1 MDKIGP
7 ICRSAE
13 DCAIVLRA
21 IHGPDGHDRTIAT
34 DPMHWN
40 AQRSMKKLR
49 IGIMQTAFDSL
60 KGEEKKVFDAALADL
75 QKAGVPEM
83 QPVEMSDDDG
93 SRLRFLLTAEAAAA
107 FDDITRDG
115 RIRTLKGQ
123 SPNDWPNSFRESR
136 LVPAVEYIRAQ
147 RGRTLLQ
154 QKMETFF
161 ANWDVIVTPPYALLT
176 TTNLTGH
183 PQVVVPCGF
192 VNGMPRGLSF
202 LGRLYDE
209 GTPLRLAHAFQQ
221 VTDWHTRVPPAV
233 AKSTT

>member
-1 MDKIGP
+1 
-7 ICRSAE
+7 
-13 DCAIVLRA
+13 
-21 IHGPDGHDRTIAT
+21 
-34 DPMHWN
+34 MH
-40 AQRSMKKLR
+40 
-49 IGIMQTAFDSL
+49 
-60 KGEEKKVFDAALADL
+60 
-75 QKAGVPEM
+75 
-83 QPVEMSDDDG
+83 PVEMSDEDG

-115 RIRTLKGQ
+115 RVRTLKGQ

-154 QKMETFF
+154 QKIEKFF
-161 ANWDVIVTPPYALLT
+161 ADWDVIVTPPYALLT

-192 VNGMPRGLSF
+192 VDGMPRGLSF

-209 GTPLRLAHAFQQ
+209 GTPLRVAHAFQR

-233 AKSTT
+233 AKSAT